1 MSSSYSNRAIE
12 PFKLLQESFSQTGPI
27 YLPLLLVTAPGMV
40 ISIVQ
45 RILVSTVGITP
56 LYYGLGLISIVV
68 SIITTGTV
76 MTFVYRY
83 LRERTIDLNGAFHK
97 GLGRSSTVALGLIYF
112 ISIFVGPF
120 LLIVKGIYP
129 VVRVAL
135 LLASVALELGSSLD
149 FISIFVGTFLLIIP
163 GIYLLVVLAFTI
175 YAIVS
180 ENCSAIDGLKYS
192 MNLVKGRWW
201 ATFGSILVGFL
212 CLLPLIFG
220 SVKIATLSA
229 VAAATNA
236 SDSTLLVA
244 SIGISLL
251 TLLISPFLNMYY
263 MKLYARL
270 QDTALL
276 NQ

>member
-27 YLPLLLVTAPGMV
+27 YLPLLLIAAPGIV

-45 RILVSTVGITP
+45 RILSSTVGITP

-68 SIITTGTV
+68 SIITTST
-76 MTFVYRY
+76 MINFVYRY

-97 GLGRSSTVALGLIYF
+97 GLGTSSTVALG
-112 ISIFVGPF
+112 F
-120 LLIVKGIYP
+120 LLC
-129 VVRVAL
+129 
-135 LLASVALELGSSLD
+135 
-149 FISIFVGTFLLIIP
+149 FIAGFVGTLLLIAP
-163 GIYLLVVLAFTI
+163 GIYLMVVLAFTI
-175 YAIVS
+175 NAIVL

-201 ATFGSILVGFL
+201 ATFGSILVGLL
-212 CLLPLIFG
+212 CLLPLLFG
-220 SVKIATLSA
+220 SFKIITLAA
-229 VAAATNA
+229 VATNA
-236 SDSTLLVA
+236 SDSTFLVA

-251 TLLISPFLNMYY
+251 TLLITPFLNMYY
-263 MKLYARL
+263 IKLYARL
-270 QDTALL
+270 QDTALF

>member
-45 RILVSTVGITP
+45 RILVSAVGITP

-68 SIITTGTV
+68 SIITTGTI

-97 GLGRSSTVALGLIYF
+97 GLGISLTVALGSLLYS
-112 ISIFVGPF
+112 ISIFV
-120 LLIVKGIYP
+120 
-129 VVRVAL
+129 
-135 LLASVALELGSSLD
+135 SM
-149 FISIFVGTFLLIIP
+149 FLLIIP
-163 GIYLLVVLAFTI
+163 GIYLMVVLAFTI

-192 MNLVKGRWW
+192 MNLVQGRWW
-201 ATFGSILVGFL
+201 ATFGSILVGSL

-220 SVKIATLSA
+220 SIKIATLS
-229 VAAATNA
+229 VVATNA

-244 SIGISLL
+244 SISISLII
-251 TLLISPFLNMYY
+251 LLISPFLNMYY

-270 QDTALL
+270 QDTALF